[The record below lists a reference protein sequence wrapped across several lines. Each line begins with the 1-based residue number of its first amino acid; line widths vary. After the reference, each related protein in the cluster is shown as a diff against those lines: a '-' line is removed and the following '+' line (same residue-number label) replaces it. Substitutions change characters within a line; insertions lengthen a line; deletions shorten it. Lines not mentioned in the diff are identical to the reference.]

1 MAMAKTIPAVKRR
14 NDFNAELAK
23 ILGHWI
29 RLKAW
34 SIFAEREASTS
45 EVADTIGEPVS
56 NVAYHVRMLR
66 DLGWIEEVRS
76 EQRRGAV
83 EHYYRATH
91 RPMLDDEAVAELDPL
106 TRDAAASMAI
116 EGSFAD
122 AMAAVRG
129 GTITARDELH
139 LSRTPMLLDEE
150 GWKNVSKVF
159 EETFERLMDAQA
171 ESDERRSQSGEEGI
185 PVSASILYFEMPSKA
200 QQSAPA
206 AKKNGSASH
215 KQ

>member
-1 MAMAKTIPAVKRR
+1 MAKTITAVKRR
-14 NDFNAELAK
+14 NEFNAELSK
-23 ILGHWI
+23 VLGHWI

-45 EVADTIGEPVS
+45 DVAEEIGEPVS

-91 RPMLDDEAVAELDPL
+91 RPMLDDEVVAELDPL

-129 GTITARDELH
+129 GTITAREELH

-150 GWKNVSKVF
+150 GWKSVAKIF
-159 EETFERLMDAQA
+159 EEAFERMMDAQA

-185 PVSASILYFEMPSKA
+185 PVSASILYFEMPSKERRGEA
-200 QQSAPA
+200 A
-206 AKKNGSASH
+206 AKKNRAAPR
-215 KQ
+215 QQ